1 MVRNS
6 LQHAAPARR
15 RMSRELPIP
24 LRIANALERQIRS
37 GVYAPGDKLPS
48 LREVARLGN
57 YGKNSVVSAFE
68 RLVARGLAEPRRGAG
83 YYVRHVV
90 RESGAPRDMTASM
103 SRAMNIVWL
112 LQTQLAVQPGQ
123 LAAGD
128 AFPPA
133 EWLEDA
139 RIDRYHHKVARG
151 GLGSMFR
158 YGDRLGYPPLRRQ
171 LAQRLGHLGIQAEAD
186 HFLLTHGANEAM
198 DLIVRYF
205 VPPGAVVLTDDPGYY
220 PLLGKLQLAGAHV
233 VGVPR
238 LADGPDLAALER
250 LLARWHPRLF
260 FTQSVMQNPTGTD
273 LAPAKAARLLQ
284 LAEKYDLRIVEN
296 DALADLRDGPSTRL
310 SALDQL
316 ARTIYL
322 GTFSKSMSAA
332 LRVGFVAASEEVIE
346 GLADLR
352 SLATVSGSEYC
363 ERTVETLLRERHHG
377 LHLARL
383 QRRLREATGQA
394 VQVLHGLGAELFAPY
409 AQSLF
414 LWARFP
420 QLPDA
425 LQLAR
430 QLQPHNIVIA
440 PGALFAVDGKAES
453 PWGRYNAHAV
463 LQPRFAQVMQEL
475 LRQTR

>member
-1 MVRNS
+1 
-6 LQHAAPARR
+6 
-15 RMSRELPIP
+15 MSREPPIP
-24 LRIANALERQIRS
+24 HRIANALERQIRS

-57 YGKNSVVSAFE
+57 YGKNSVVAAFE

-83 YYVRHVV
+83 YYVRQVAH
-90 RESGAPRDMTASM
+90 EPAKPRDMTASM

-112 LQTQLAVQPGQ
+112 LQTQLAVRPGQ

-128 AFPPA
+128 AFPPS

-139 RIDRYHHKVARG
+139 RIDRAHHKLRS

-158 YGDRLGYPPLRRQ
+158 YGDRLGYPPLRRL
-171 LAQRLGHLGIQAEAD
+171 LAKRLGHLGIQAEAD

-233 VGVPR
+233 AGVPR
-238 LADGPDLAALER
+238 LADGPDLAALEQ
-250 LLARWHPRLF
+250 LLQRWRPRLF

-273 LAPAKAARLLQ
+273 LSPAKAQRLLQ
-284 LAEKYDLRIVEN
+284 LAEQYDLRIVEN
-296 DALADLRDGPSTRL
+296 DALADLRGGPSTRL

-322 GTFSKSMSAA
+322 GTFSKSLSAA

-377 LHLARL
+377 LYLARL
-383 QRRLREATGQA
+383 QQRLREATGQA
-394 VQVLHGLGAELFAPY
+394 HTLLQDLGAELFAPY
-409 AQSLF
+409 EQSLF
-414 LWARFP
+414 LWARFA
-420 QLPDA
+420 QMPDA
-425 LQLAR
+425 LELAR
-430 QLQPHNIVIA
+430 QLQPEHIVIA
-440 PGALFAVDGKAES
+440 PGALFAVDGKAENA
-453 PWGRYNAHAV
+453 WARYNAHAV
-463 LQPRFAQVMQEL
+463 LQPRFAQVMRTL
-475 LRQTR
+475 LRQAG